1 MARAI
6 VIHAYGGPEVLQA
19 EEVAVGA
26 PGAGELRLRQT
37 FVGVNFHD
45 VYVRTGEYRTLALPG
60 TPGIEGVGVVEQV
73 GPGVEG
79 FRVGDRVGYITRSY
93 GCYAS
98 ERLLPARIALKLPDD
113 VDDRTAAAILL
124 KGLTVEMLVARVHRV
139 HAGETVLVHAAAGGV
154 GRMLV
159 QWATRLGARVIGTVG
174 APEKVDVARAA
185 GCAEV
190 ILYREENVPERVKA
204 ITGGRGVDVVYDGV
218 GRDSFEGSLASLANC
233 AHLVNFGQASGPV
246 PPVSLSALQVRST
259 TLSRP
264 GVFHYVAER
273 AQLEQAGASLFEA
286 LSRGWITVD
295 APIEHALEDAHRAHE
310 RLQSRT
316 ATQPIVL
323 KV

>member
-6 VIHAYGGPEVLQA
+6 VIQAHGGPEVLQA
-19 EEVAVGA
+19 QEVDVGA
-26 PGAGELRLRQT
+26 PGPGELRLRQT
-37 FVGVNFHD
+37 YAGVNFHD
-45 VYVRTGEYRTLALPG
+45 VYVRSGEYRTLKLPG
-60 TPGIEGVGVVEQV
+60 VPGIEGVGVVDQV

-79 FRVGDRVGYITRSY
+79 FRAGDRIGYITRSY

-98 ERLLPARIALKLPDD
+98 ERLLPARMALKLPDAL
-113 VDDRTAAAILL
+113 DDRTAAAVLL
-124 KGLTVEMLVARVHRV
+124 KGLTVDMLVARVHRI

-159 QWATRLGARVIGTVG
+159 QWASRLGARVVGTVG
-174 APEKVDVARAA
+174 AADKVGIARAA
-185 GCAEV
+185 GCTDV
-190 ILYREENVPERVKA
+190 ILYRQENVPERVLA
-204 ITGGRGVDVVYDGV
+204 LTGGCGVDVVYDGV

-246 PPVSLSALQVRST
+246 PPVSLSTLQARST

-273 AQLEQAGASLFEA
+273 PQLEQAAAALFDA
-286 LSRGWITVD
+286 LARGWITVD
-295 APIEHALEDAHRAHE
+295 APIEHALEDAAGAHR

-323 KV
+323 KC